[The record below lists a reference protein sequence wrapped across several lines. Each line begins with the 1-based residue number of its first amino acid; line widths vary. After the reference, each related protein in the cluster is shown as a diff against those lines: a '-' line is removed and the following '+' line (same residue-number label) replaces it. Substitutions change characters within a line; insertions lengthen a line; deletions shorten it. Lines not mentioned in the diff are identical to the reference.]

1 MSRKLHIN
9 NGETAEHLSSE
20 KREQK
25 ASVPR
30 SRILIKYN
38 LFTLSYFVISADLIV
53 KDTVK
58 IKSHI
63 IIESIFK
70 KMNQI

>member
-20 KREQK
+20 KWEQK
-25 ASVPR
+25 ASVPQ

-38 LFTLSYFVISADLIV
+38 LFTLSYFIISADPIV
-53 KDTVK
+53 KDTVT